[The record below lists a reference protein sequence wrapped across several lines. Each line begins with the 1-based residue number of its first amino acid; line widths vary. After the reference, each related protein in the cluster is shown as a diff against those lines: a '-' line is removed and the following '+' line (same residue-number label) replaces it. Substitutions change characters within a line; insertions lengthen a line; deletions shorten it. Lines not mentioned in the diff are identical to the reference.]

1 MDDLIRELLLSRGIA
16 VTEGE
21 AEVLAERHRA
31 LLRLRPESP
40 GPEAWAGD

>member
-1 MDDLIRELLLSRGIA
+1 MDDLVRELLLSRGIP

-31 LLRLRPESP
+31 LREQRPPSP